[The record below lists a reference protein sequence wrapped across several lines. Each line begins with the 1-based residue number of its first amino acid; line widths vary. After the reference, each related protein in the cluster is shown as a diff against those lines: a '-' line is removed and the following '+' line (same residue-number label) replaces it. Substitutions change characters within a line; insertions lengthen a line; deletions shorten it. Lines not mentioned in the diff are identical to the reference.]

1 MKKYTENNPK
11 RTNRKKTKIGCLIL
25 IVLFFIGMCNT
36 KSGEDNSSN
45 SLTSE
50 KKEKEVPENALNG
63 IMPVDI
69 YLNYEKIG
77 FKTKHSYNPEAGH
90 LWTCTRRNLG
100 IEETITISSGSATYV
115 EDARVLVQLDP
126 RLKEPE
132 AALSSLQFMVTIPF
146 EGNSEDKCREL
157 QQWII
162 DNLYNDKA
170 ENTCG
175 DVKFTIHAPTNM
187 VRMLTVVKKY

>member
-77 FKTKHSYNPEAGH
+77 FKTKEEEPI
-90 LWTCTRRNLG
+90 LWRKTFILK
-100 IEETITISSGSATYV
+100 
-115 EDARVLVQLDP
+115 VL
-126 RLKEPE
+126 K
-132 AALSSLQFMVTIPF
+132 
-146 EGNSEDKCREL
+146 
-157 QQWII
+157 
-162 DNLYNDKA
+162 
-170 ENTCG
+170 
-175 DVKFTIHAPTNM
+175 
-187 VRMLTVVKKY
+187 KKY